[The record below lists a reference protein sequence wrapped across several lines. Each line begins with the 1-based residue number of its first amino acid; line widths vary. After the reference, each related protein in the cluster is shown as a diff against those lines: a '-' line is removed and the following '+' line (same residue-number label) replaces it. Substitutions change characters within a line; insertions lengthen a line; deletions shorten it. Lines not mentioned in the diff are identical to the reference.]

1 MGVRARRT
9 LSEGCTRGVLAL
21 ALLSTAA
28 PLHGQNDAA
37 DLDRLLAGTQVVVV
51 PFRNIAGGPDTNW
64 IGEGIAEVLA
74 TDLAATA
81 TVVAIDRAALADALA
96 GADALALCRRAGARW
111 IIQGGY
117 QLLGAQIRVTA
128 RLLDC
133 ETGAAVRRARV
144 DGRRDELF
152 AL

>member
-1 MGVRARRT
+1 M
-9 LSEGCTRGVLAL
+9 LAL

-81 TVVAIDRAALADALA
+81 TVVAIDRAALADALTA
-96 GADALALCRRAGARW
+96 AD
-111 IIQGGY
+111 
-117 QLLGAQIRVTA
+117 
-128 RLLDC
+128 
-133 ETGAAVRRARV
+133 
-144 DGRRDELF
+144 
-152 AL
+152 